1 MKTLGLIALAGLIAV
16 AGPGAASAQHAH
28 GSGHAA
34 HSAEAPA
41 SVRVGDLELSG
52 AFTKAMLPGQPV
64 GGGYLTIHNK
74 GANNDRLV
82 SASSPVA
89 DMVEL
94 HEMAMQ
100 GEVMRMR
107 KLNDGIPVA
116 AGATVE
122 LKPGGLHLM
131 FMRVKEPFKAGG
143 SVPLT
148 LTFEKAGSVDLVLPV
163 GAAGPAGHQHN

>member
-1 MKTLGLIALAGLIAV
+1 MKTLGLFALAGLIAV
-16 AGPGAASAQHAH
+16 AGPGAAPAQHAH

-74 GANNDRLV
+74 GASNDRLV
-82 SASSPVA
+82 AASSSIA

-94 HEMAMQ
+94 HEMAME

-107 KLNDGIPVA
+107 KLNDGIPVP

-131 FMRVKEPFKAGG
+131 FMKVKDPFKAGG

-163 GAAGPAGHQHN
+163 DAAGPAGHQHN